1 MGTGSRA
8 TFVISWSQTEV
19 DGLVAPPTDCLA
31 TGASWRWSGQ
41 AVRLD
46 VATDVLILEGPAG
59 EAEVRARAARMVQ
72 RLVGPAFEVRGPAA
86 GARAGRPDPSPREQ
100 GPEPGFT
107 LTDGRRSFAA
117 RLVEA
122 ADGQARLL
130 VFADAMPPAGIDLW
144 VMAAD
149 LGPGHAPRPP
159 APARGVICF
168 TPGTR
173 LRTPEGLRPIESV
186 RPGDR
191 LLTRDNG
198 PQEVLWTASRRMT
211 GARLYAMPHLRPVR
225 IRTGALGLGRPDGDL
240 IVSPRHRMVVEGPAA
255 RALFGEAEVL
265 VAAEDLVDGG
275 GVTLDLGARETTY
288 IHVLLE
294 RHEVVW
300 ANGLPTESFHPGAA
314 DLTTLDPRD
323 RFALQA
329 ILPEVAGDPGSYG
342 DFARRCLT
350 RAEAA
355 ILAHDRAA

>member
-19 DGLVAPPTDCLA
+19 DGLSAAPTDCLA
-31 TGASWRWSGQ
+31 TGASWRWRGQ

-72 RLVGPAFEVRGPAA
+72 RLVGPALEGMAA
-86 GARAGRPDPSPREQ
+86 QPRPRIEPRVPDS
-100 GPEPGFT
+100 GPEAGFT
-107 LTDGRRSFAA
+107 LTDGRRSYAA

-122 ADGQARLL
+122 ADGRARLL
-130 VFADAMPPAGIDLW
+130 VFADAMPPAGTDLW
-144 VMAAD
+144 VVAAN
-149 LGPGHAPRPP
+149 LGPGQAARRDDFAP
-159 APARGVICF
+159 GVICF

-173 LRTPEGLRPIESV
+173 LRTPDGARPIEAI

-198 PQEVLWTASRRMT
+198 PQEVLWTASRKMT

-225 IRTGALGLGRPDGDL
+225 IRAGALGLGRPDGDL
-240 IVSPRHRMVVEGPAA
+240 VVSPRHRMVVGGPAA
-255 RALFGEAEVL
+255 QALFGETEVL

-275 GVTLDLGARETTY
+275 GVTVDLGARETTY

>member
-1 MGTGSRA
+1 
-8 TFVISWSQTEV
+8 
-19 DGLVAPPTDCLA
+19 
-31 TGASWRWSGQ
+31 
-41 AVRLD
+41 
-46 VATDVLILEGPAG
+46 
-59 EAEVRARAARMVQ
+59 
-72 RLVGPAFEVRGPAA
+72 LVGPALEGMDGR
-86 GARAGRPDPSPREQ
+86 ARPTRARYEPPRLHET

-107 LTDGRRSFAA
+107 LTDGRRSYAA

-122 ADGQARLL
+122 ADRQARLL
-130 VFADAMPPAGIDLW
+130 VFADAMPPAATDLW
-144 VMAAD
+144 VAAAT
-149 LGPGHAPRPP
+149 LGPGHATRSDDT
-159 APARGVICF
+159 APGVICF

-173 LRTPEGLRPIESV
+173 LRTPDGARPIESI

-211 GARLYAMPHLRPVR
+211 GARLYALPHLRPVR
-225 IRTGALGLGRPDGDL
+225 IRAGALGSGRPDADL
-240 IVSPRHRMVVEGPAA
+240 LVSPRHRMVVEGPAA

-265 VAAEDLVDGG
+265 VTAEDLVDGAA
-275 GVTLDLGARETTY
+275 VTVDLGTRETTY

-300 ANGLPTESFHPGAA
+300 ANDLATESFHPGAA

-329 ILPEVAGDPGSYG
+329 ILPELAGDPGAYG
-342 DFARRCLT
+342 DYARRCLG

>member
-19 DGLVAPPTDCLA
+19 DGIAAAPADCIA

-46 VATDVLILEGPAG
+46 VAGDALILEGPAG

-72 RLVGPAFEVRGPAA
+72 RLVGPILDGMEARQALPRPRAA
-86 GARAGRPDPSPREQ
+86 PRLPDGST
-100 GPEPGFT
+100 EPGFS
-107 LTDGRRSFAA
+107 LTDGRRSYGA

-122 ADGQARLL
+122 ADGRARLL
-130 VFADAMPPAGIDLW
+130 VFADAMPPAGTDLW
-144 VMAAD
+144 VLAAD
-149 LGPGHAPRPP
+149 LGPGHKPQPAAP
-159 APARGVICF
+159 APGVICF

-173 LRTPEGLRPIESV
+173 LHTPEGHRPIEAI

-191 LLTRDNG
+191 LLTRDSG
-198 PQEVLWTASRRMT
+198 PQEVLWTASRRIT

-225 IRTGALGLGRPDGDL
+225 IRAGALGIGRPDGDL
-240 IVSPRHRMVVEGPAA
+240 LVSPGHRMVVEGAA
-255 RALFGEAEVL
+255 SRALFGEAEVL
-265 VAAEDLVDGG
+265 VAAEDLVDGT
-275 GVTLDLGARETTY
+275 GVTVDLGARETTY

-314 DLTTLDPRD
+314 DLATLDPRD